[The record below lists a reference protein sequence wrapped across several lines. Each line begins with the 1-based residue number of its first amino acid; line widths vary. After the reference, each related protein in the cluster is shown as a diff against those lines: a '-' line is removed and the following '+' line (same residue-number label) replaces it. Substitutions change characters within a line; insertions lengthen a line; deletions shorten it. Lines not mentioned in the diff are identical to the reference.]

1 MPFQSAC
8 NARDRGDKSLI
19 PGSGRSPGGRL
30 CNPLQDSC
38 LENPMD
44 RGALAGY
51 SPRGHK
57 QSDTA
62 ERLSTATPLQLLRRR
77 LQRSGGEWRPASAA
91 GGQQCR
97 VLACDRP
104 PGCFPGLFLR
114 TESPLCEMPCPWRGL
129 LCAGLPVAKSAA
141 DHRLPPERASLPPCR
156 SGLWLLHSGV
166 GRAPTCCSGPLG
178 PGQPPGHPR
187 WVCEERGGADPSPG
201 PSQVAQW

>member
-1 MPFQSAC
+1 MDIPELLSIPMGCLSQALI
-8 NARDRGDKSLI
+8 AGHPLEQRGEKGLLSELNNKAAV
-19 PGSGRSPGGRL
+19 SPL
-30 CNPLQDSC
+30 
-38 LENPMD
+38 
-44 RGALAGY
+44 RG
-51 SPRGHK
+51 
-57 QSDTA
+57 
-62 ERLSTATPLQLLRRR
+62 
-77 LQRSGGEWRPASAA
+77 
-91 GGQQCR
+91 
-97 VLACDRP
+97 P
-104 PGCFPGLFLR
+104 PVR

>member
-62 ERLSTATPLQLLRRR
+62 ERLSTATPLQLLKVGRGVASG
-77 LQRSGGEWRPASAA
+77 QRCRWAA
-91 GGQQCR
+91 MQS
-97 VLACDRP
+97 
-104 PGCFPGLFLR
+104 PGLR
-114 TESPLCEMPCPWRGL
+114 QAPQ
-129 LCAGLPVAKSAA
+129 
-141 DHRLPPERASLPPCR
+141 DASLASS
-156 SGLWLLHSGV
+156 SGQSLPSVSGE
-166 GRAPTCCSGPLG
+166 AEKSSNTLQETHMLG
-178 PGQPPGHPR
+178 LFFHLEN
-187 WVCEERGGADPSPG
+187 VNSAKELSMCLK
-201 PSQVAQW
+201 